1 MNIKLLFILFILTS
15 SKNSSRKGPSIKN
28 PIIYNRKEKEFKIR
42 KNKASVGVEYD
53 RNSVKTDASITRS
66 KTIAP
71 GVSKETTYSGG
82 VGYTHTKD
90 SKGISINAGRSKTNR
105 IGPQYTTRGTNHEI
119 AVSKG
124 KNGAD
129 VKYTNTKTNR
139 KGYKVGDVD
148 VFNSRE
154 RSHSI
159 GVGGKNTKNEKSA
172 RISYERKNS
181 NTKGV
186 NVAGTEVSRT
196 DFNKRNHELS
206 GGVKKTKNGGKRY
219 EGSYSQSRTR
229 GRTYKV
235 GQVSYTNE
243 KERGIVTKGGV
254 TKDKNGIRADG
265 SAKIY
270 NKQTHTGKIGA
281 IEGSYS
287 REQYNK
293 YSGKAGI
300 KKSKDKTT
308 AFVGGKIERGQT
320 HTAKIG
326 GASVSAGTINSLSGG
341 VQAYHG
347 KKGSGVKV
355 TARKETGAHGGFK
368 VGNVKAHGSVKRSDI
383 VNASVH
389 AKKNS
394 ITAKANYE
402 QRYDGKVK
410 AKIGKNSYDAR
421 AYASKNTYGALNVKR
436 TRNGGSVSGKL
447 GREYKAGGDFKVNG
461 KTVVKARAKAGAEG
475 RAHLSVDKKKGV
487 KAGVGGKA
495 GAKANIDTPIGKVNM
510 GIEAKGKFDV
520 KVDNKGIHADI
531 GLNIRGGIDIKDKRN
546 GKTTK
551 IGGGVGIREKTHF
564 EKGKVTRHYQAQAQ
578 SRVNNN
584 QFIKKVT
591 GTTIDKKGTK
601 AHAKVNKPAPKPLLN
616 KAAIKAGLKA
626 IAKVN
631 KSAPKPVGNIKGGI
645 KINGKVNK
653 PVGKKVA
660 PKPVGNKPAPKPA
673 VHKAAPKPPPKP
685 RKPAPKPAPK
695 PVRKPA
701 PKPAPKPVRKPAPKP
716 APKPKAAPK
725 PASRPAV
732 RKAAPKPVSRSKGGR
747 KK

>member
-28 PIIYNRKEKEFKIR
+28 PIIYNKKEKEFKIG

-90 SKGISINAGRSKTNR
+90 SKGLSINAGRSKTNR

-148 VFNSRE
+148 VFKSRE

-308 AFVGGKIERGQT
+308 VFAGGKIEDGEAPKDCAVRECMEELFPGDKSSD
-320 HTAKIG
+320 HIEIICSLAPMFG
-326 GASVSAGTINSLSGG
+326 PAGNIVYPFAGFLHDYNYSFSTDE
-341 VQAYHG
+341 V
-347 KKGSGVKV
+347 KKV
-355 TARKETGAHGGFK
+355 F
-368 VGNVKAHGSVKRSDI
+368 
-383 VNASVH
+383 
-389 AKKNS
+389 
-394 ITAKANYE
+394 
-402 QRYDGKVK
+402 
-410 AKIGKNSYDAR
+410 SYPISFFEEHPPVIYPMEKGTFAPENFPHR
-421 AYASKNTYGALNVKR
+421 L
-436 TRNGGSVSGKL
+436 VSGSDKYQFHVQHYNMCVYEDTSPVIWGFT
-447 GREYKAGGDFKVNG
+447 GR
-461 KTVVKARAKAGAEG
+461 
-475 RAHLSVDKKKGV
+475 
-487 KAGVGGKA
+487 
-495 GAKANIDTPIGKVNM
+495 
-510 GIEAKGKFDV
+510 
-520 KVDNKGIHADI
+520 
-531 GLNIRGGIDIKDKRN
+531 
-546 GKTTK
+546 
-551 IGGGVGIREKTHF
+551 
-564 EKGKVTRHYQAQAQ
+564 
-578 SRVNNN
+578 
-584 QFIKKVT
+584 
-591 GTTIDKKGTK
+591 
-601 AHAKVNKPAPKPLLN
+601 LLN
-616 KAAIKAGLKA
+616 EFMALLK
-626 IAKVN
+626 
-631 KSAPKPVGNIKGGI
+631 
-645 KINGKVNK
+645 
-653 PVGKKVA
+653 
-660 PKPVGNKPAPKPA
+660 
-673 VHKAAPKPPPKP
+673 
-685 RKPAPKPAPK
+685 
-695 PVRKPA
+695 
-701 PKPAPKPVRKPAPKP
+701 
-716 APKPKAAPK
+716 
-725 PASRPAV
+725 
-732 RKAAPKPVSRSKGGR
+732 
-747 KK
+747 